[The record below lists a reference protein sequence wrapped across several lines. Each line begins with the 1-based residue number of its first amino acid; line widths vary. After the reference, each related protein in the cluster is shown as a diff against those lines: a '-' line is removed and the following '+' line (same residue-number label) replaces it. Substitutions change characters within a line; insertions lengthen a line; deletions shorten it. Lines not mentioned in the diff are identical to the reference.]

1 MKISQKLVILT
12 AIPLIA
18 FFIVSLVFIK
28 NNIDESNIVSDMAN
42 NTKLLMAV
50 SDLIHELQRE
60 RGRTSIYLSG
70 GSREDMEGQ
79 RKSTDSKI
87 PSVTSA
93 LNTST
98 ISSQIKTNTAEAIS
112 EIEKVR
118 STANQKGPA
127 KDVVDTYGKIISA
140 FMSTETT
147 IANSKTTRGFGKALT
162 TIIILETAKENAAK
176 LRATVSGVLT
186 ADKPFD
192 EELFTR
198 LITFKA
204 NIDANL
210 DSKAIVLSSTA
221 KTLLEDS
228 RKSEAWAGVNKVF
241 NVVLT
246 KSKDGEFGI
255 SGKDF
260 FATITKVIDDMYSVR
275 NKEVES
281 IVNNLSIIQDEI
293 ASTLLKVYFSLGLIL
308 LLVLISAFFLARSIT
323 APINHIISYSKDVA
337 SGNLN
342 ATLVERFSHDLG
354 VLQASLE
361 AMVENLKSK
370 ILEAERNSSIAS
382 EQTEKALLAMKEADV
397 ARQKAESAKA
407 EGMLQAAHQLE
418 GVVEIVSSAS
428 EQLSAQIEQSSRGA
442 DEQSGRVRETATAM
456 EEMNATVLEVARN
469 AQQAADVS
477 HQARQQALEGSKIVT
492 DAVKSIEA
500 VHAQSIAIKED
511 MDVLGK
517 QAEGIGQI
525 MGVIAD
531 IADQTN
537 LLALNAAIEAA
548 RAGDAGRGFAVVAD
562 EVRKL
567 AEKTMIA
574 TQEVGQAITGIQ
586 EGTRKNIRNV
596 EQSGVSIEEA
606 AKLSAQSGESLKQI
620 LEFVHMVNDQ
630 VQSIATASEQQ
641 SAASEEINHS
651 VEQVATISVET
662 AQAMEQASSAVA
674 ELAQQS
680 QALQRLIVEMKN
692 G

>member
-418 GVVEIVSSAS
+418 GVVEIVASAS
-428 EQLSAQIEQSSRGA
+428 EQLSAQVEQSSRGSE
-442 DEQSGRVRETATAM
+442 EQSGRVRETATAM

-586 EGTRKNIRNV
+586 EGTRKNIHNV
-596 EQSGVSIEEA
+596 EQAGVSIEEA
-606 AKLSAQSGESLKQI
+606 AKLSVQSGESLKQI

>member
-12 AIPLIA
+12 AIPLIE

-162 TIIILETAKENAAK
+162 TIIILETAKENAGK

-442 DEQSGRVRETATAM
+442 DEQSGRVREKATAM

>member
-162 TIIILETAKENAAK
+162 TIIILETAKENAGK

-308 LLVLISAFFLARSIT
+308 LLALISAFFLARSIT

-428 EQLSAQIEQSSRGA
+428 EQLSAQVEQSSRGSE
-442 DEQSGRVRETATAM
+442 EQSGRVRETATAM

-586 EGTRKNIRNV
+586 QGTRKNIHNV
-596 EQSGVSIEEA
+596 EQAGVSIEEA

-651 VEQVATISVET
+651 VEQVATISAET
-662 AQAMEQASSAVA
+662 AQAMEQASRAVA

-680 QALQRLIVEMKN
+680 QALQKLIVEMKN

>member
-162 TIIILETAKENAAK
+162 TIIILETAKENAGK

-418 GVVEIVSSAS
+418 GVVQVVSSAS
-428 EQLSAQIEQSSRGA
+428 EELSAQIEQSSRGA

-586 EGTRKNIRNV
+586 EGTRKNIHNV
-596 EQSGVSIEEA
+596 EQAGVSIEEA
-606 AKLSAQSGESLKQI
+606 AKLSVQSGESLKQI

-651 VEQVATISVET
+651 VEQVATISAET

>member
-50 SDLIHELQRE
+50 SDLIHELQRD

-162 TIIILETAKENAAK
+162 TIIILETAKENAGK

-680 QALQRLIVEMKN
+680 HALQRLIVEMKN

>member
-162 TIIILETAKENAAK
+162 TIIILETAKENAGK

>member
-42 NTKLLMAV
+42 NTNLLMAV

-162 TIIILETAKENAAK
+162 TIIILETAKENAGK

-574 TQEVGQAITGIQ
+574 TQEVGHAITGIQ
-586 EGTRKNIRNV
+586 EGTRKNIHNV

-680 QALQRLIVEMKN
+680 HALQRLIVEMKN

>member
-162 TIIILETAKENAAK
+162 TIIILETAKENAGK

-428 EQLSAQIEQSSRGA
+428 EQLSAQVEQSSRGSE
-442 DEQSGRVRETATAM
+442 EQSGRVRETATAM

-586 EGTRKNIRNV
+586 EGTRKNIHNV
-596 EQSGVSIEEA
+596 EQAGVSIEEA
-606 AKLSAQSGESLKQI
+606 AKLSVQSGESLKQI

-680 QALQRLIVEMKN
+680 QALQRLIVEMKK